1 MSAVALALSMA
12 AATLCGCA
20 SSLPTADATTKS
32 VVSAFP
38 AWAGGEPA
46 TLPKPPDNPPAAI
59 SVYQPPSTRASR
71 PLTADEQKKL
81 TADLAAA
88 RGQADQKV
96 KTAVAAD
103 KERARQAA
111 LDAARN
117 RLATGAPLRAPDAN

>member
-12 AATLCGCA
+12 AVTLSGCA
-20 SSLPTADATTKS
+20 SSLPSADATTKA
-32 VVSAFP
+32 VVSAIP
-38 AWAGGEPA
+38 AWAGGEPD
-46 TLPKPPDNPPAAI
+46 TLPKAPANPPAAI

-71 PLTADEQKKL
+71 PLTAEEQKKL

-103 KERARQAA
+103 KERARQEA
-111 LDAARN
+111 LAAARN
-117 RLATGAPLRAPDAN
+117 RLATGAPMRAPDAN

>member
-12 AATLCGCA
+12 AATLSGCA
-20 SSLPTADATTKS
+20 SSLTDTGNKMATAI
-32 VVSAFP
+32 P

-46 TLPKPPDNPPAAI
+46 TLPKAPANPPAAI

-71 PLTADEQKKL
+71 PLTAEEQKKL

-103 KERARQAA
+103 QERARQEALAA
-111 LDAARN
+111 TRN
-117 RLATGAPLRAPDAN
+117 RLATGASLRAPDAN